1 MPLSREKKEEL
12 VAGYTEQIS
21 KSQAL
26 IFADYRGLT
35 VAAVTGLR
43 NDIRESGNG
52 FLVVKNNLAR
62 RALDEAGLSVPDEV
76 LFGPL
81 AIGLCYEDIAPVAK
95 AMNKTAAATKSLRM
109 KGALLGETFVDAN
122 QAKALADLPSRD
134 ALLAQVVGSMQAPI
148 SGLVNVLAGSIRGLV
163 TVLNARK
170 DQLAA

>member
-35 VAAVTGLR
+35 VADATSLR

-52 FLVVKNNLAR
+52 FLVVKNSLVR
-62 RALDEAGLSVPDEV
+62 RALDDAGLSVPDEV

-95 AMNKTAAATKSLRM
+95 AMNKTAAATKQLNM
-109 KGALLGETFVDAN
+109 KGALLGEVFVDAT
-122 QAKALADLPSRD
+122 QAKALADLPSREV
-134 ALLAQVVGSMQAPI
+134 LLAKVVGSMQSPI
-148 SGLVNVLAGSIRGLV
+148 SGLVNVLAGPMRGLV